1 MGYCSCSLILVKF
14 FYRQVAV
21 KILEKASFKSE
32 QQRLHATREA
42 RLMATLRHPNI
53 VDVKTVMEDDYRILI
68 VMENLTGGEL
78 FDYISNKGSLDE
90 REARRIFQQ
99 IVLAIHYCHEVHTG
113 HIETLCRSLVPPW
126 QLTLTPTS
134 LFSACLE

>member
-1 MGYCSCSLILVKF
+1 
-14 FYRQVAV
+14 V
-21 KILEKASFKSE
+21 KILEKAQFKSE

-90 REARRIFQQ
+90 KEARRIFQQ
-99 IVLAIHYCHEVHTG
+99 IVLAINYCHEVKANPIDIPFSKSG
-113 HIETLCRSLVPPW
+113 FGCFCIKPLCRYSM
-126 QLTLTPTS
+126 S
-134 LFSACLE
+134 

>member
-1 MGYCSCSLILVKF
+1 M
-14 FYRQVAV
+14 
-21 KILEKASFKSE
+21 KILEKAQFKSE

-90 REARRIFQQ
+90 KEARRIFQQ
-99 IVLAIHYCHEVHTG
+99 IVLAIHYCHEVYTVGVMFMLAGFLYILPSSSNFFFHF
-113 HIETLCRSLVPPW
+113 LVVRTMW
-126 QLTLTPTS
+126 CT
-134 LFSACLE
+134 EI

>member
-1 MGYCSCSLILVKF
+1 M
-14 FYRQVAV
+14 
-21 KILEKASFKSE
+21 KILEKAQFKSE

-90 REARRIFQQ
+90 KEARRIFQQ
-99 IVLAIHYCHEVHTG
+99 IVLAINYCHEVKLYNLNSKVVLVAT
-113 HIETLCRSLVPPW
+113 IKKPLCHYF
-126 QLTLTPTS
+126 
-134 LFSACLE
+134 LF